1 MGEADPP
8 QVREFRVTLPIDRPG
23 SAAPI
28 SRDPLQ
34 PDSPNE
40 EPLQERSTGPL
51 PDKTNPGGADD
62 SWSKVDADP
71 TAVRL
76 LSLDAYRG
84 FIMVA
89 MASAGLG
96 FTQLANNEKV
106 VDQFG
111 DSILGKVWRL
121 LIQSLGY
128 QFEHVA
134 WVGCSFWD
142 LIQPSFMFMVGVAMP
157 FSNSRRQSLGHAPRW
172 RWLHVLWRSLAL
184 VMLGIF
190 LSSTGA
196 PLTNFTFVNVL
207 TQIGLGYFFL
217 FYLSDRCRVQQK
229 LGVLLA
235 RQGVVA
241 SVILILYWSYF
252 AVFSNTNLEAEIVQT
267 VVVQQAGEKEF
278 TRANTFRGFAKRW
291 NKHTNAAAHF
301 DRQFLNLFPRSG
313 DEIGGRK
320 FWFNAGGYQ
329 TTNFIPSLAT
339 MILGLMAG
347 TVLCNTDLAPWEK
360 LRFLV
365 WGGAICFTLVL
376 PFDTMIWP
384 SQVPRLFGGY
394 TICPTIKRIWTPTW
408 TLFSGG
414 WTFFI
419 LSAFYWVID
428 IRGYRKWSWPL
439 AIVGMN
445 SIAMYVMSQLSR
457 PFVKSALKTHFTT
470 IDTLLG
476 WEQGFVYTLLGD
488 QGAYA
493 PFFERCLILFI
504 LWLVCYWMYRRK
516 LFIRI

>member
-1 MGEADPP
+1 MGDAEPP

-23 SAAPI
+23 SSAPIPRDSIRSSSPADERSMQAVHAAATGADAAP
-28 SRDPLQ
+28 
-34 PDSPNE
+34 
-40 EPLQERSTGPL
+40 TM
-51 PDKTNPGGADD
+51 
-62 SWSKVDADP
+62 
-71 TAVRL
+71 VRL

-84 FIMVA
+84 FIMMA

-96 FTQLANNEKV
+96 FTQLANNENV
-106 VDQFG
+106 IHQFG
-111 DSILGKVWRL
+111 NSIFGKVWRL

-157 FSNSRRQSLGHAPRW
+157 FSNLRRQSLGHAPGW

-184 VMLGIF
+184 VALGIF
-190 LSSTGA
+190 LSSTNA

-217 FYLSDRCRVQQK
+217 FYLSDRCNPQQK
-229 LGVLLA
+229 LWVLLA
-235 RQGVVA
+235 RQGLVA
-241 SVILILYWSYF
+241 GVILTLYWSWF
-252 AVFSNTNLEAEIVQT
+252 AVFSHTHTETEILKT
-267 VVVQQAGEKEF
+267 VIVQQAGEQEF
-278 TRANTFRGFAKRW
+278 NGTNTFRGFAKRW
-291 NKHTNAAAHF
+291 NKHTNAAADF

-313 DEIGGRK
+313 DEIGGWK

-347 TVLCNTDLAPWEK
+347 TVLCNSVLGSLQK
-360 LRFLV
+360 LRFLI
-365 WGGAICFTLVL
+365 WGGIVCFALVL

-384 SQVPRLFGGY
+384 DLVPRLLGQY

-419 LSAFYWVID
+419 LAAFYWVID

-439 AIVGMN
+439 VVVGMN

-457 PFVKSALKTHFTT
+457 PFLKSALKTHFTT
-470 IDTLLG
+470 IDTMFG
-476 WEQGFVYTLLGD
+476 WKQGLVYTSLGD
-488 QGAYA
+488 QGPYA
-493 PFFERCLILFI
+493 PFLERCLILFL
-504 LWLVCYWMYRRK
+504 LWCVCYWMYRRK